1 MTKLKWARIS
11 SIFFIIYG
19 VFLGI
24 QIIFGDVWPTE
35 QIHSI
40 CRTITG
46 IILLGWGIVFFR
58 GR

>member
-1 MTKLKWARIS
+1 MTKLKWAWFS

-19 VFLGI
+19 IFLGV
-24 QIIFGDVWPTE
+24 QVIFGDVWPTE

-46 IILLGWGIVFFR
+46 IILFVWGIIYLIR
-58 GR
+58 R